1 MLRYLEYSQLGL
13 SAIQFRNN
21 VLIAHSLLLPF
32 HCTLFVWVVP
42 SASGGLCCRSRVE
55 MIRRIGYWMGVA
67 ILAGACSGCGV
78 LYTVMKSESKL
89 DRLAVPMTKAEVIAQ
104 VGRPDRVL
112 RDDGHMLVWEYSLT
126 ARKQW
131 LYELALCPLSMWVG
145 GCLFYPFTNIVA
157 DHQREYPQHIVLVN
171 DELCAWGT
179 PSAIL
184 QRRRACA
191 SSSTAVLGSGGM
203 RGRPEPV
210 VTGLGP
216 INRETIDRYRTMAV
230 MAFEDAPGAEES
242 GSRVAGMVTTLLLD
256 LDINMVERTELDE
269 VFKEQV
275 VQLKHADDAE
285 VLKVGKLVGAQ
296 AIVVG
301 DVQQWER
308 AEGDQ
313 VSRVSLAFRIIDV
326 ESSAVL
332 FNGEGYGSDAT
343 ADDPES
349 VARVIVQRILARL
362 GSQTGLLG
370 SGRIGVNWDLQESA
384 GVRYYLVRELR
395 GGLPAEK
402 AGLKVGDKVVACNGI
417 ALATVTSDREAKRLC
432 RVEAGHTL
440 HLDVRRADQP
450 MAISVTAEK
459 RPGL

>member
-216 INRETIDRYRTMAV
+216 INRDTIDRYRTMAV

-242 GSRVAGMVTTLLLD
+242 GSRVAGIVTTLLLD

-349 VARVIVQRILARL
+349 VARVIVQRILARF

-440 HLDVRRADQP
+440 HLDVRRADQL
-450 MAISVTAEK
+450 MAIPITAEK

>member
-1 MLRYLEYSQLGL
+1 M
-13 SAIQFRNN
+13 
-21 VLIAHSLLLPF
+21 V
-32 HCTLFVWVVP
+32 
-42 SASGGLCCRSRVE
+42 
-55 MIRRIGYWMGVA
+55 RRIGCWMG
-67 ILAGACSGCGV
+67 LAFLAFACSGCGV
-78 LYTVMKSESKL
+78 LYTVIKSESKL
-89 DRLAVPMTKAEVIAQ
+89 DRLAVPMTKADVIAQ

-131 LYELALCPLSMWVG
+131 LYELALCPLSLWVG
-145 GCLFYPFTNIVA
+145 GCILYPFTNIVA
-157 DHQREYPQHIVLVN
+157 DHQREYPHHIVLVN

-179 PSAIL
+179 PAAIL

-191 SSSTAVLGSGGM
+191 SFGTAVIGSGGM

-230 MAFEDAPGAEES
+230 MAFEDASDAEGS
-242 GSRVAGMVTTLLLD
+242 GSRVAGIVTTLLLD

-301 DVQQWER
+301 EVQQWVR
-308 AEGDQ
+308 ADGDQ
-313 VSRVSLAFRIIDV
+313 IGRVSLAFRVIDV
-326 ESSAVL
+326 ESSVVL

-343 ADDPES
+343 ADDPEGI
-349 VARVIVQRILARL
+349 ARAIVQRILARF

-384 GVRYYLVRELR
+384 GARYYLVRELR
-395 GGLPAEK
+395 SGLPAER
-402 AGLKVGDKVVACNGI
+402 AGLKVGDRVVACNG
-417 ALATVTSDREAKRLC
+417 AVLSSVSSDREAKRLC
-432 RVEAGHTL
+432 QVEAGQELRL
-440 HLDVRRADQP
+440 HVRRAGQP
-450 MAISVTAEK
+450 IEISLMAEK

>member
-157 DHQREYPQHIVLVN
+157 DHQREYPQHIVFVN

-216 INRETIDRYRTMAV
+216 INRDTIDRYRTMAV

-349 VARVIVQRILARL
+349 VARVIVQRILARF

-440 HLDVRRADQP
+440 HLDVRRADQL
-450 MAISVTAEK
+450 MAIPITAEK